1 MKRVSLD
8 ESDLQLASQKPIQAR
23 DNDPNK
29 SSYGNKLIGES
40 GQINIIISKE
50 LDTNSQVAKYDM
62 TNPRVSSVPTEDRSD
77 NIGRDQADRESQSSI
92 ILKLAPTLQ

>member
-8 ESDLQLASQKPIQAR
+8 ESDLQLASQKPIQVR
-23 DNDPNK
+23 DNEQNQ
-29 SSYGNKLIGES
+29 SNYGNKLIGES
-40 GQINIIISKE
+40 GHINIIISKDN
-50 LDTNSQVAKYDM
+50 DTNSQNKYDL

-77 NIGRDQADRESQSSI
+77 RNGRDQAERDSQSSI